1 MMSKQ
6 QLFNLFSGITIMML
20 GWKSYDQQKQIN
32 MYSSMSTDIYRQVND
47 NSLILDSIMEQVPPE
62 VEKISRRVAKEEGIK
77 LFKEF
82 ADNFKK
88 LSEEGKE

>member
-1 MMSKQ
+1 MSKQ

-47 NSLILDSIMEQVPPE
+47 NSLILDSIMEQVPSE
-62 VEKISRRVAKEEGIK
+62 VERISRRVAKEEGIK

-88 LSEEGKE
+88 LSEEGK

>member
-47 NSLILDSIMEQVPPE
+47 NSLILDSIMEQVPSE
-62 VEKISRRVAKEEGIK
+62 VERISRRVAKEEGIK

-88 LSEEGKE
+88 LSEEGK

>member
-1 MMSKQ
+1 MSKQ

-47 NSLILDSIMEQVPPE
+47 NSLILDSIMEQVPQE
-62 VEKISRRVAKEEGIK
+62 VERISRRVAKEEGIK

-88 LSEEGKE
+88 LSEEGK

>member
-1 MMSKQ
+1 MSKQ

>member
-1 MMSKQ
+1 MSKQ

-88 LSEEGKE
+88 LSEEGK

>member
-1 MMSKQ
+1 
-6 QLFNLFSGITIMML
+6 MML